1 MTQVTEQRVTAVLAP
16 RREGANIR
24 TWIGFKHF
32 LYLAEE
38 AVLAWFRDRG
48 TGPAALFGGAGLEL
62 SIVDSS
68 ALLPAVLE
76 LDDVVDAEVAGG
88 PSRFTVRLSARRD
101 GAPTVLRGKVTVA
114 LLAADGIPTGPVPPD
129 LVPAVAGSIAA
140 AARAAAG
147 AVGLPGLPGVPGVAG
162 VAGLA
167 GVAGVPGMA
176 GVDGLAGVDGAEDGD
191 AGEPAVPGVDPSV
204 LLATHPG
211 GFLWSWRVPYYYCQ
225 FSRRIQHSGYVR
237 ALEEVVDRFLAD
249 RGLSVRT
256 LLDARG
262 WIPVVS
268 RARVTQLSDVEMEE
282 TVHTVFT
289 VTDVLKDVSFDAR
302 MDCYVERGGALV
314 PAATGRILHAY
325 AIARGPG
332 AGRLAQLDPPVVAA
346 LTGRSRR

>member
-1 MTQVTEQRVTAVLAP
+1 MTVTEQRTATVLAP

-38 AVLAWFRDRG
+38 AVLGWFRDRG
-48 TGPAALFGGAGLEL
+48 TGPAALFAGAGLEL

-114 LLAADGIPTGPVPPD
+114 LLAEDGTPTGPVPPD
-129 LVPAVAGSIAA
+129 LVPAVAGSVAA
-140 AARAAAG
+140 AARTLGVGGAG
-147 AVGLPGLPGVPGVAG
+147 GR
-162 VAGLA
+162 
-167 GVAGVPGMA
+167 
-176 GVDGLAGVDGAEDGD
+176 D

-256 LLDARG
+256 LLDQRG

-268 RARVTQLSDVEMEE
+268 RARVSQLSDVEMEE

-302 MDCYVERGGALV
+302 MDCYVERDGALV

-346 LTGRSRR
+346 LTGGSRR